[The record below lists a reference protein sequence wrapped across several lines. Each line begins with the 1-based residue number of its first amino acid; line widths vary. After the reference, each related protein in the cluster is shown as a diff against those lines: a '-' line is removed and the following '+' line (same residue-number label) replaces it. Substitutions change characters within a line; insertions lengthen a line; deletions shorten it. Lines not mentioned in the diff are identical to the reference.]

1 MERLITLRPECE
13 ADLRNAVDVPSK
25 VIVCPKTKQEF
36 LACDYN
42 RVGDAYRSPWSQE
55 IVELNGQV
63 STEKGESLPERLVEM
78 EKLAN
83 KAFGSYR
90 QLYYEGG
97 ISSAYF
103 WPCETEQE
111 FAFGAAILLQKCVE
125 QEGDL
130 IGARWDSIHV
140 VEVEQQKGTG
150 EATFSMTSTVL
161 LDLNGD
167 FQGIDEFKLNGSL
180 TRQHESTARIS
191 DDSGFVSAIGRL
203 VEDMEGRMRSNLQE
217 IYFGKT
223 HEIVNELRPAALPEG
238 FLRNQGDFR
247 DEMRQR
253 CGAK

>member
-1 MERLITLRPECE
+1 MERLISLRPEYGT
-13 ADLRNAVDVPSK
+13 DLRNAIDVPSK
-25 VIVCPKTKQEF
+25 VIVCPNTKQEF

-42 RVGDAYRSPWSQE
+42 RIGDAYRSPWSQE
-55 IVELNGQV
+55 FVGLNGEQA
-63 STEKGESLPERLVEM
+63 SETTGLPERLVEM

-83 KAFGSYR
+83 KAFGTYR

-103 WPCETEQE
+103 WPCDTEKE

-130 IGARWDSIHV
+130 VGARWDSIHV
-140 VEVEQQKGTG
+140 IEVEQQKGTG
-150 EATFSMTSTVL
+150 EATFCMTSTVL
-161 LDLNGD
+161 LDLDGD
-167 FQGIDEFKLNGSL
+167 FAGIDDFKLNGSM
-180 TRQHESTARIS
+180 TRQQETAARIGANDS
-191 DDSGFVSAIGRL
+191 DFVAAIGRL
-203 VEDMEGRMRSNLQE
+203 VEEMEGRMRSGLQE

-247 DEMRQR
+247 DEMRMR